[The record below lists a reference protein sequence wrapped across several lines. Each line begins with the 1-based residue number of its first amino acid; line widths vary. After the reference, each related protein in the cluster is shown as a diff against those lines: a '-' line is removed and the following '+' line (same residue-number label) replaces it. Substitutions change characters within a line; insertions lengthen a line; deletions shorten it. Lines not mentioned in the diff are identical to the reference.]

1 MWGVFDLQRQELREE
16 TYKSKKQAIHEF
28 ADYWRGI
35 AFSDWLDSF
44 DFEDYKKQKG
54 LQSDYQF
61 SKNEENAIIENDL
74 QSMTDIEIF
83 DFFEFEAVDLKQ

>member
-1 MWGVFDLQRQELREE
+1 MWGIFDLQRQELRDDEYE
-16 TYKSKKQAIHEF
+16 SKQQAIHEF

-35 AFSDWLDSF
+35 AFSDWLDCF